1 MYLFKVNLCISE
13 QFLLRAFW
21 SFVEHEQLVV
31 IYKDGKDTDFG
42 LHIFESHP
50 AFITEVD
57 HGKRYSHTEGCHAVH
72 LKLFNKHFILVHCE
86 LSPFN

>member
-42 LHIFESHP
+42 LHIFDSHP

-57 HGKRYSHTEGCHAVH
+57 HGKRYST
-72 LKLFNKHFILVHCE
+72 LKDAMQYTSNYLINILF
-86 LSPFN
+86 